1 MKIGHVIFYGFG
13 ELGGTMRLPCQ
24 SKFFDLHDLKQT
36 ITFLCNLCLK
46 QGKTMVLLILLG
58 V

>member
-1 MKIGHVIFYGFG
+1 MKIGHVILYGFA

-24 SKFFDLHDLKQT
+24 SKSFDLRDLKQS
-36 ITFLCNLCLK
+36 ITFLCNLCLN
-46 QGKTMVLLILLG
+46 QGKKMVLLILLG